1 MSIIFYRAFIA
12 LYSFALRIAAW
23 LHHSKAKLFWSGRK
37 GLLAQIHTTLASEY
51 RPRIWMHCSSLG
63 EFEQG
68 RPVLERL
75 RSLYP
80 KHAIVLTFFSPSGYL
95 VRKDYKGVDYVFYLP
110 LDSSSN
116 AQHFVTS
123 VNPSLA
129 LFVKYDLWYFY
140 LKELHQRNIPTL
152 LISAVFRP
160 QQGYFRWYGR
170 LQRKMLGLLTYIFV
184 QDEASVRLLKNIHIN
199 NVAVAGDTRFDRV
212 LEAASSRK
220 RLEKMDVLVAQNKL
234 LVAGSTWKSDE
245 QMFAKIIGNLPG
257 DWKLVIAPHEVDEA
271 HISEIEVLFL
281 GHTKRWSEWKDDQY
295 FEEKILIIDSI
306 GLLLKIYSYGTIAW
320 IGGGLDASGVHNVLE
335 AAVYGLPCAYG
346 PVFDKY
352 IEAKELIEA
361 GGARSCN
368 NANDFALLLEQWIN
382 NKDTYT
388 SASAAARNYVQSK
401 GGATQVIID
410 YLVAKNWLST
420 F

>member
-1 MSIIFYRAFIA
+1 MSVLFYRFFLL
-12 LYSFALRIAAW
+12 LYSFILRIAA
-23 LHHSKAKLFWSGRK
+23 LFKPKAKLFWTGRK
-37 GLLAQIHTTLASEY
+37 GLLTQVQAILAQEY
-51 RPRIWMHCSSLG
+51 KPRIWMHCSSLG

-68 RPVLERL
+68 RPVLERI
-75 RSLYP
+75 RSIYP

-110 LDSSSN
+110 LDSASN
-116 AQHFVTS
+116 AQQFITS
-123 VNPSLA
+123 LNPSLV

-152 LISAVFRP
+152 LISAIFRS
-160 QQGYFRWYGR
+160 QQGYFRWYGGV
-170 LQRKMLGLLTYIFV
+170 QRKMLGFLTYIFV
-184 QDEASVRLLKNIHIN
+184 QDEASVELLKNIEVT

-212 LEAASSRK
+212 LEAASSGK
-220 RLEKMDVLVAQNKL
+220 VLEKMQLLAAANKL

-245 QMFAKIIGNLPG
+245 QMLAKIINRLPN
-257 DWKLVIAPHEVDEA
+257 DWKLVIAPHEVHEA
-271 HISEIEVLFL
+271 HISELEVLFL
-281 GHTKRWSEWKDDQY
+281 GQTKRWSEWKDDQS

-320 IGGGLDASGVHNVLE
+320 IGGGLDQSGVHNVLE

-352 IEAKELIEA
+352 IEAKELILS

-368 NANDFALLLEQWIN
+368 NAEEFSLLLDQWMN
-382 NKDTYT
+382 DSNAYKE
-388 SASAAARNYVQSK
+388 ASDAAKKYVHSK
-401 GGATQVIID
+401 GGATQIILD